1 MIHIEI
7 MLQESGCEMGC
18 PHCPIRNKN
27 TGSYGDQILPA
38 FLQLQKLYEG
48 TQMEVLFMSMN
59 MDIMQLI
66 DTFQLIPY
74 SHIGIS
80 LGDSS
85 QLISKLLQIEER
97 GHREILVG
105 FPSKSIDI
113 SPSIQNLEE
122 ILKYWKGSQLDY
134 LGLVG
139 SNNTF
144 ANERIVRDLSLM
156 MSTDRDLYARV
167 SKNISDP
174 SIHIKNLYNLS
185 EEPFSNCYRS
195 NCVATQHDKT
205 FQLSHRIIG
214 HEFPASFTLEDYRKF
229 TEADINPRNG
239 AFTPDR
245 LQMSLTAMGVRL
257 CHRTVDIHNPYL
269 WVSYPALFEAID
281 KSQGSSYIFWER
293 INEMIQGSIYPE
305 IDLPGYQKISEQ
317 VIVEIELKRNA
328 KK

>member
-27 TGSYGDQILPA
+27 AGSYGDQILPA
-38 FLQLQKLYEG
+38 FLRLQELYEG

-59 MDIMQLI
+59 MDVIPLI
-66 DTFQLIPY
+66 DRFQVNSN

-80 LGDSS
+80 LGNHS
-85 QLISKLLQIEER
+85 QIISNLRKLEER

-113 SPSIQNLEE
+113 SPHITNLEE
-122 ILKYWKGSQLDY
+122 VLMYWKDSQLDY

-144 ANERIVRDLSLM
+144 ANERIVRELAIM
-156 MSTDRDLYARV
+156 MSIDRDLYTRV
-167 SKNISDP
+167 RKKTSDP
-174 SIHIKNLYNLS
+174 NIHVKNLYNLS

-205 FQLSHRIIG
+205 FQLSHRVIG

-229 TEADINPRNG
+229 TEADINPHNG
-239 AFTPDR
+239 AFTSDR

-269 WVSYPALFEAID
+269 WVSYPALFEAINR
-281 KSQGSSYIFWER
+281 SQGSSYIFWER
-293 INEMIQGSIYPE
+293 INEIIQCNIYSE
-305 IDLPGYQKISEQ
+305 IDLTGYQKISEQ
-317 VIVEIELKRNA
+317 VIAEIEQKRNA
-328 KK
+328 